1 MENIPS
7 LLSSLSNSV
16 NGTVMP
22 SIIQEV
28 KRKINLHEVRED
40 FPILSRMVNGKQL
53 VYLDNAATTQKPQ
66 TVIDALT
73 HYYTFD
79 NANIHRGLYFLSE
92 LATELYEAA
101 RLKVKE
107 FINALSTSEIIFVRG
122 TTEAINLVATTLSRA
137 DYLKDGDEVIVTNM
151 EHHANIVPWQL
162 VGNNKKIKLKVIPIN
177 DSGELDF
184 ESFEPMITRKT
195 KLISIVHI
203 SNALGTINPVKK
215 IIEIAHKYNIPVLID
230 GAQAVPHLKV
240 DVQELDAD
248 FYAFSGHK
256 VFGPTGIGVLYGKTE
271 YLEMMPPYQGGGD
284 MIRTVT
290 FEGSTF
296 DDLPRK
302 FEAGTP
308 NIAGGIGLG
317 AAIDY
322 LSQFDRN
329 QLMKHENDILK
340 YATEKLLEIDGLR
353 IIGTAGEK
361 ASVISFVIE
370 GIHPYDIGTIIDT
383 DGIAIRTGHH
393 CTQPLMKRFNLP
405 ATARASFAFYNTM
418 EEVDKL
424 VLGIRKVK
432 KMFA

>member
-1 MENIPS
+1 MINTISETKKKFEIEK
-7 LLSSLSNSV
+7 V
-16 NGTVMP
+16 
-22 SIIQEV
+22 
-28 KRKINLHEVRED
+28 RKD
-40 FPILSRMVNGKQL
+40 FPILSRLVNGKQL
-53 VYLDNAATTQKPQ
+53 VYLDNAATSQKPRA
-66 TVIDALT
+66 VIDALE

-92 LATELYEAA
+92 LATDQYETA

-107 FINALSTSEIIFVRG
+107 FINAMSASEIIFVRG
-122 TTEAINLVATTLSRA
+122 TTEAINLVATTLKSA
-137 DYLKDGDEVIVTNM
+137 KYFEDGDEVIVTNM

-162 VGNNKKIKLKVIPIN
+162 MNDRTRVHLKVIPMN
-177 DSGELDF
+177 DAGELDIDAF
-184 ESFEPMITRKT
+184 EKLFGKKT
-195 KLISIVHI
+195 KLVSVVQI

-215 IIEIAHKYNIPVLID
+215 IIEIAHSHNVPVLID
-230 GAQAVPHLKV
+230 GAQAIPHFKI

-256 VFGPTGIGVLYGKTE
+256 VYGPTGIGVLYGKTE
-271 YLEMMPPYQGGGD
+271 FLEMMPPYQGGGD

-290 FEGSTF
+290 FEHTTF
-296 DDLPRK
+296 DDIPRK

-322 LSQFDRN
+322 LNQFDRGE
-329 QLMKHENDILK
+329 LVAHEKNLLE
-340 YATEKLLEIDGLR
+340 YATAELSKIDGLR
-353 IIGTAGEK
+353 IIGTAKEK
-361 ASVISFVIE
+361 ASVISFVID

-393 CTQPLMKRFNLP
+393 CTQPVMQRFNVP
-405 ATARASFAFYNTM
+405 ATARASFAFYNTT

-424 VLGIRKVK
+424 VLGLQKVK

>member
-1 MENIPS
+1 MKTETPI
-7 LLSSLSNSV
+7 L
-16 NGTVMP
+16 T
-22 SIIQEV
+22 
-28 KRKINLHEVRED
+28 KRKFNVEEIRND
-40 FPILSRMVNGKQL
+40 FPILKRLVNGKPL
-53 VYLDNAATTQKPQ
+53 VYLDNAATSQKPRA
-66 TVIDALT
+66 VIDALE

-92 LATELYEAA
+92 LATDQYETA

-107 FINALSTSEIIFVRG
+107 FINAMSASEIIFVRG
-122 TTEAINLVATTLSRA
+122 TTEAINLVATTLKTA
-137 DYLKDGDEVIVTNM
+137 KFFEDGDEVIVTNM

-162 VGNNKKIKLKVIPIN
+162 MNGNTRVHLKVIPMN
-177 DSGELDF
+177 DAGELDIDAF
-184 ESFEPMITRKT
+184 EKLFGKKT
-195 KLISIVHI
+195 KLVSVVHI

-215 IIEIAHKYNIPVLID
+215 IIEIAHSHNVPVLID
-230 GAQAVPHLKV
+230 GAQAVPHFKI

-256 VFGPTGIGVLYGKTE
+256 VYGPTGIGVLYGKTE
-271 YLEMMPPYQGGGD
+271 FLEMMPPYQGGGD

-290 FEGSTF
+290 FEHTTF
-296 DDLPRK
+296 DDIPRK

-322 LSQFDRN
+322 LNQFDRN
-329 QLMKHENDILK
+329 EMIDHEKDILN
-340 YATEKLLEIDGLR
+340 YATEELLKIDGLR
-353 IIGTAGEK
+353 IIGTAKEK

-393 CTQPLMKRFNLP
+393 CTQPVMQRFNVP

-424 VLGIRKVK
+424 VLGLQKVK